1 MPSPKSDS
9 PSRAEKVRFPD
20 DAIADFRQAIRAACD
35 SRTLG
40 LVHYNLALAHLARG
54 DHEAALASAHEAA
67 ARGYDGARVLSDR
80 LQREH

>member
-1 MPSPKSDS
+1 MPSPIQDS
-9 PSRAEKVRFPD
+9 PSRAEKVRFHD
-20 DAIADFRQAIRAACD
+20 DAIADFRQAIRAAFD

-40 LVHYNLALAHLARG
+40 LVHYNLARG
-54 DHEAALASAHEAA
+54 DHEAALAGAHETA

>member
-1 MPSPKSDS
+1 MNH
-9 PSRAEKVRFPD
+9 AL
-20 DAIADFRQAIRAACD
+20 A
-35 SRTLG
+35 G
-40 LVHYNLALAHLARG
+40 LVHYNLALADLTRG